1 MVMMWFRYW
10 RQRYQGQSY
19 WRQTV
24 WSVAITGL
32 LSSTCTLAVY
42 DEPEQLD
49 VELEIENSGTDT
61 ERVLDY
67 LSQMEAG
74 DSFVPPERIEP
85 AIPARKDLYASIR
98 SLTLELL
105 EHGETGMGVA
115 ALHSLA
121 GMVAITLADGMLTSY
136 VASQLNTLISSHC
149 GLYATAGAVGSY
161 GALALSLSY
170 LLLKKAGYIDDL
182 GFRNHMQIILESI
195 GAGYG
200 VATVTW
206 LTSNY
211 LWGWIRES
219 GFADIFDMFM
229 VGRLMEDRFSREEF
243 DGYNSAV
250 HFILGRIGGGL
261 AYYMLRIVSR
271 GNSLRIER
279 DELEDELAS
288 LKQLL
293 TRLDQETV
301 NTGNSRLFNPEAAS
315 SGAISPEA
323 ISPEAISPET
333 DQETDFLPVPGRRH
347 NDENPQPLVPEAD
360 LHPAES
366 DQSETDLL

>member
-1 MVMMWFRYW
+1 MVMVKFGYRG
-10 RQRYQGQSY
+10 QRY

-32 LSSTCTLAVY
+32 LSSTCILAVY
-42 DEPEQLD
+42 DEPEPLD
-49 VELEIENSGTDT
+49 VELELEIESPGTDT

-67 LSQMEAG
+67 LSQMEASN
-74 DSFVPPERIEP
+74 SFVPPERIEP

-98 SLTLELL
+98 SLIRELL
-105 EHGETGMGVA
+105 ERRETGMGFA
-115 ALHSLA
+115 TLHSLA
-121 GMVAITLADGMLTSY
+121 GMVAMTLADGMLASY

-149 GLYATAGAVGSY
+149 GLYATAGAVGAY

-170 LLLKKAGYIDDL
+170 LLLKRAGYIDDL
-182 GFRNHMQIILESI
+182 GFRNHMRIIVESI

-206 LTSNY
+206 LTSSY

-229 VGRLMEDRFSREEF
+229 VGRLMEDRFSREEL

-261 AYYMLRIVSR
+261 AYYLLRIVSQ

-288 LKQLL
+288 LQQLL
-293 TRLDQETV
+293 SRLDQETV
-301 NTGNSRLFNPEAAS
+301 NKGDSRRFNPDVA
-315 SGAISPEA
+315 SPEA
-323 ISPEAISPET
+323 IDPEAIGPET

-347 NDENPQPLVPEAD
+347 NDENLQPLVPEAD

-366 DQSETDLL
+366 DLSETDFL